1 MLRERVFSDRSGYP
15 KAIDPEYAARIAEH
29 KEKVG
34 FTDLDDPNAP
44 KRKVPRT
51 DAQLRELEG
60 IEKAKAEKIAQAE
73 HQAALAR
80 LNDGTATLRQ
90 KGDRT
95 KPAAKQLKVAKK
107 AAKPATRGRALGFK
121 AGEYKEA
128 KARRVPIVAKLK
140 AGEFIE
146 VLQQDESI
154 ERLREY
160 SQQYSDISHIR
171 SNLGLKVAR
180 VRCNQRGVS
189 FYAIDAFPRY
199 ESEVAISGTISD
211 KNLLL
216 QALLS
221 RQLVLAS
228 DLTCSAKVASRNVM
242 SIMRKHDL
250 DIYTVFSGSTTEGWI
265 FIPNKEKQQ
274 AKINDLGDMLQAID
288 YLKIRKEVQVRMPG
302 ASTGEIN
309 DATFIEYKRI
319 QKDGQ

>member
-1 MLRERVFSDRSGYP
+1 MIREQIFTDMSPYP
-15 KAIDPEYAARIAEH
+15 KVSDTATPIDAVEWFA
-29 KEKVG
+29 KNVG
-34 FTDLDDPNAP
+34 ITNLDDPSA
-44 KRKVPRT
+44 KVKT
-51 DAQLRELEG
+51 ILDDVNESE
-60 IEKAKAEKIAQAE
+60 
-73 HQAALAR
+73 LAR
-80 LNDGTATLRQ
+80 HEARRARESKAQDEFLDAMFNLDNGTAVLRQ
-90 KGDRT
+90 KADRT

-107 AAKPATRGRALGFK
+107 VAKPTTRGRALGFK

-154 ERLREY
+154 ERQREY

-221 RQLVLAS
+221 RELVLAS

-274 AKINDLGDMLQAID
+274 VKINELGDMLQGMD
-288 YLKIRKEVQVRMPG
+288 VLRDRKAK
-302 ASTGEIN
+302 ASE
-309 DATFIEYKRI
+309 
-319 QKDGQ
+319 

>member
-1 MLRERVFSDRSGYP
+1 MIREQVFTDMSSYP
-15 KAIDPEYAARIAEH
+15 KVSDTATPIDAVEWFA
-29 KEKVG
+29 KNVG
-34 FTDLDDPNAP
+34 ITNLDDPSAKVKTILDDVNECELARQ
-44 KRKVPRT
+44 KARKE
-51 DAQLRELEG
+51 RE
-60 IEKAKAEKIAQAE
+60 AKAQDAFLDAMFN
-73 HQAALAR
+73 
-80 LNDGTATLRQ
+80 LNNGTAELRQ

-107 AAKPATRGRALGFK
+107 VAKPTTRGRALGFK

-154 ERLREY
+154 ERQREY

-180 VRCNQRGVS
+180 VRCSQRGVS

-221 RQLVLAS
+221 RELVLAS

-274 AKINDLGDMLQAID
+274 AKIHDLGDMLQALD
-288 YLKIRKEVQVRMPG
+288 HLKDKKEK
-302 ASTGEIN
+302 A
-309 DATFIEYKRI
+309 
-319 QKDGQ
+319 GQ

>member
-1 MLRERVFSDRSGYP
+1 MLREQVFSDRSNYAQP
-15 KAIDPEYAARIAEH
+15 IDPEYAARIAEH
-29 KEKVG
+29 KEKIG

-51 DAQLRELEG
+51 DAQLRELEC

-80 LNDGTATLRQ
+80 LNDGTAILRQ

-107 AAKPATRGRALGFK
+107 VAKPTTRGRALGFK

-154 ERLREY
+154 ERQREY

-221 RQLVLAS
+221 RELVLAS

-274 AKINDLGDMLQAID
+274 AKIHDLGDMLQALD
-288 YLKIRKEVQVRMPG
+288 HLKDKKEK
-302 ASTGEIN
+302 A
-309 DATFIEYKRI
+309 
-319 QKDGQ
+319 GQ

>member
-1 MLRERVFSDRSGYP
+1 MIREQVFTDMSCYP
-15 KAIDPEYAARIAEH
+15 KVSDTATPIDAVEWFA
-29 KEKVG
+29 KNVG
-34 FTDLDDPNAP
+34 ITNLDDPSVKIKTIIDDVNECELARQ
-44 KRKVPRT
+44 KARKE
-51 DAQLRELEG
+51 RE
-60 IEKAKAEKIAQAE
+60 AKAQDAFLDAMFN
-73 HQAALAR
+73 
-80 LNDGTATLRQ
+80 LNNGTAELRQ

-107 AAKPATRGRALGFK
+107 VAKPTTRGRALGFK

-154 ERLREY
+154 ERQREY

-180 VRCNQRGVS
+180 VRCSQRGVS

-221 RQLVLAS
+221 RELVLAS

-274 AKINDLGDMLQAID
+274 AKIHDLGDMLQALD
-288 YLKIRKEVQVRMPG
+288 YLKDKKEK
-302 ASTGEIN
+302 A
-309 DATFIEYKRI
+309 
-319 QKDGQ
+319 GQ